1 MKVEFMHRWVGRAV
15 KAAAAFAL
23 IAGCA
28 SAPYAPP
35 ELSVPGQWPTV
46 AAGESSPGT
55 HDQWWKRWSDPQLDR
70 LVDLAL
76 AQNLDLRTGALKVRE
91 ARVRAQSA
99 ARALEPSVSAQV
111 GTMKTREV
119 KTDQTARAEAWSL
132 AIGYELDLWNRLGS
146 HRAAQDFEAQAVE
159 QDQASLRLSL
169 VATLLRTYW
178 QAAYTNQLLAN
189 QERSI
194 AGARRVVELVDTQH
208 RYGSASD
215 LEAAE
220 AQASLAG
227 AEARRIALQQSLVE
241 SRNALALL
249 VDSPL
254 GASID
259 LPGGLPASAP
269 PSVEPGL
276 PAELLRRRPDLRAA
290 ELRLRR
296 LHADNEA
303 VKASYYPSFL
313 LTGELGQSSTSL
325 REAIR
330 NPVMTLGASLVLAA
344 TRRGDY
350 RRASDTAKLQQE
362 QAELQF
368 RQGLARAL
376 SEVDTALTARRHWA
390 QQSALAK
397 RALDA
402 AREVERVYAVRYRAG
417 AAPLRTWLDA
427 QESLRL
433 AENDWAENQLNL
445 NVSQVGVVQALGG
458 EPAAPGMEQGQS
470 LAR

>member
-1 MKVEFMHRWVGRAV
+1 M
-15 KAAAAFAL
+15 
-23 IAGCA
+23 AGCA

-35 ELSVPGQWPTV
+35 ALSAPDRWP
-46 AAGESSPGT
+46 AAATAQASTGT
-55 HDQWWKRWSDPQLDR
+55 QDAWWKRWGDPRLDR
-70 LVDLAL
+70 LVDRAL
-76 AQNLDLRTGALKVRE
+76 EQNVDLRVGALKVRE
-91 ARVRAQSA
+91 ARVRAESA

-111 GTMKTREV
+111 GSTKTRAHKTGDEV
-119 KTDQTARAEAWSL
+119 RTESWGL
-132 AIGYELDLWNRLGS
+132 AIAYELDLWNRLGS
-146 HRAAQDFEAQAVE
+146 QRSARNFEAQAAE

-178 QAAYTNQLLAN
+178 QIAYTNQLLAN

-194 AGARRVVELVDTQH
+194 KGARRVVELVDTQH

-215 LEAAE
+215 LEVAE
-220 AQASLAG
+220 AQATLAS

-254 GASID
+254 GTPLE
-259 LPGGLPASAP
+259 LPEGLPTSRP

-276 PAELLRRRPDLRAA
+276 PAELLARRPDLRAA

-296 LHADNEA
+296 LHSDNEA
-303 VKASYYPSFL
+303 IKASYYPSFP
-313 LTGELGQSSTSL
+313 LTAGLGQSSTSL
-325 REAIR
+325 RDAIR
-330 NPVMTLGASLVLAA
+330 NPVMTLGASLVLSA

-362 QAELQF
+362 QAELEF
-368 RQGLARAL
+368 GHSLSRAMT
-376 SEVDTALTARRHWA
+376 EVDTALTARRHWE
-390 QQSALAK
+390 QQSALAR

-402 AREVERVYAVRYRAG
+402 AREVERVYSVRYRAG
-417 AAPLRTWLDA
+417 AVPLRTWLDA
-427 QESLRL
+427 QESLRV
-433 AENDWAENQLNL
+433 AENSWAENQLNL

-458 EPAAPGMEQGQS
+458 EPVAGNSPGASGGP
-470 LAR
+470 

>member
-1 MKVEFMHRWVGRAV
+1 MKVEFMSWSIRRALMAGACV
-15 KAAAAFAL
+15 ASM
-23 IAGCA
+23 AGCG

-35 ELSVPGQWPTV
+35 ALPVPDRWPS
-46 AAGESSPGT
+46 AESAKPSAGT
-55 HDQWWKRWSDPQLDR
+55 QDAWWKRWGDPRLDS
-70 LVDLAL
+70 LVDRAL
-76 AQNLDLRTGALKVRE
+76 AQNADLRVGALKVRE
-91 ARVRAQSA
+91 ARVRAESA
-99 ARALEPSVSAQV
+99 ARALEPSVSELLGSTKVRAH
-111 GTMKTREV
+111 KTGDTVR
-119 KTDQTARAEAWSL
+119 TDSWSI

-146 HRAAQDFEAQAVE
+146 QRDAQNFEAQAAE

-178 QAAYTNQLLAN
+178 QIAYTNQLLAN

-194 AGARRVVELVDTQH
+194 KGARRVVELVDTQH
-208 RYGSASD
+208 RYGAASD
-215 LEAAE
+215 LEVAE
-220 AQASLAG
+220 AQATLAT

-241 SRNALALL
+241 SRSALALL

-254 GASID
+254 GAPLD
-259 LPGGLPASAP
+259 LPGGLPTSAP

-276 PAELLRRRPDLRAA
+276 PAELLARRPDLRAA

-303 VKASYYPSFL
+303 IKASYYPSFP
-313 LTGELGQSSTSL
+313 LTAGLGQSSTSL
-325 REAIR
+325 RDAIR
-330 NPVMTLGASLVLAA
+330 NPLMTLGASMVFAA

-362 QAELQF
+362 QAELEF
-368 RQGLARAL
+368 RRGLSRAL
-376 SEVDTALTARRHWA
+376 NEVDTALTARRHWE

-402 AREVERVYAVRYRAG
+402 AREVERVYSVRYRAG
-417 AAPLRTWLDA
+417 AVPLRNWLDA
-427 QESLRL
+427 QESLRV
-433 AENDWAENQLNL
+433 AENAWAENQLNL

-458 EPAAPGMEQGQS
+458 EPMAGTGSGVSGGP
-470 LAR
+470 

>member
-1 MKVEFMHRWVGRAV
+1 M
-15 KAAAAFAL
+15 
-23 IAGCA
+23 
-28 SAPYAPP
+28 
-35 ELSVPGQWPTV
+35 
-46 AAGESSPGT
+46 
-55 HDQWWKRWSDPQLDR
+55 DR

-76 AQNLDLRTGALKVRE
+76 AQNLDLRTGALKVRV

-99 ARALEPSVSAQV
+99 ARALGPSVSAQV
-111 GTMKTREV
+111 GTTKRREV

-194 AGARRVVELVDTQH
+194 AGARRVVEMVDTQH

-220 AQASLAG
+220 AQARLAG
-227 AEARRIALQQSLVE
+227 AEARRIALQQSLAE

-259 LPGGLPASAP
+259 LPGGLPASAS
-269 PSVEPGL
+269 PSLEPGL
-276 PAELLRRRPDLRAA
+276 PVELLRRRPTCVRPSCGCGGCMRTTRQSRPLTTPRSLPLAPADGRIRAIQHLLA
-290 ELRLRR
+290 RR
-296 LHADNEA
+296 DPQPGDDARG
-303 VKASYYPSFL
+303 VP
-313 LTGELGQSSTSL
+313 
-325 REAIR
+325 
-330 NPVMTLGASLVLAA
+330 GARA

-368 RQGLARAL
+368 RQSLARAL

-433 AENDWAENQLNL
+433 AENDWAENQLNP
-445 NVSQVGVVQALGG
+445 SKFPPSPWHHHWRKMTG
-458 EPAAPGMEQGQS
+458 PRTS
-470 LAR
+470 